1 MRTWQYSPLIGPSET
16 RQPGRSPSSGEKM
29 TAWRRVWSS
38 LRGRR
43 TGGTRWWPRLSPTKT
58 YRWVSR
64 LSRGVT
70 FWRHF
75 HKMCLKALKLRQLK
89 VRFPQVS
96 VLISAQK
103 RFWMFIPS
111 HALHVTLL
119 HCCWETVV
127 TDLPA
132 LDLLLY
138 GCLPW
143 NVPLLQFIAM
153 LEYRWRLRG
162 GLRLRRVAG
171 IYRHLWLAVMTAGT
185 GLKVQ
190 MCVFV
195 GKQLQLYECKVNI
208 FRVSIFRPG
217 LIIPQDSS
225 LTNLAPDSYQ
235 KIRIVAIFQRS
246 ASPLPARTLAIT
258 PQSVKLS
265 PAAALSN
272 KAANDSSVFTIT
284 EKAPIRAFSWLK
296 APTSAVTFKTLC

>member
-1 MRTWQYSPLIGPSET
+1 MDLNKTILNTHLWLVLQRHGSQGRPLPQERRWQLGGESGAPWGGREREIQGGGQGWALQKLTGEYHVLAGVSLSE
-16 RQPGRSPSSGEKM
+16 
-29 TAWRRVWSS
+29 
-38 LRGRR
+38 
-43 TGGTRWWPRLSPTKT
+43 GTYNMYPKIYTNKGQLWKVPVPAGISAKDNEETLLNVHPRL
-58 YRWVSR
+58 Y
-64 LSRGVT
+64 
-70 FWRHF
+70 
-75 HKMCLKALKLRQLK
+75 M
-89 VRFPQVS
+89 
-96 VLISAQK
+96 
-103 RFWMFIPS
+103 
-111 HALHVTLL
+111 L
-119 HCCWETVV
+119 HCCGETVV

-143 NVPLLQFIAM
+143 NVPLLQFIAL

-162 GLRLRRVAG
+162 GLRLRWVAG

-246 ASPLPARTLAIT
+246 ASPLPARTLANSAIR
-258 PQSVKLS
+258 Q
-265 PAAALSN
+265 
-272 KAANDSSVFTIT
+272 T
-284 EKAPIRAFSWLK
+284 EPCCCTLK
-296 APTSAVTFKTLC
+296 

>member
-1 MRTWQYSPLIGPSET
+1 MHRNASEC
-16 RQPGRSPSSGEKM
+16 SSH
-29 TAWRRVWSS
+29 
-38 LRGRR
+38 
-43 TGGTRWWPRLSPTKT
+43 PRL
-58 YRWVSR
+58 
-64 LSRGVT
+64 
-70 FWRHF
+70 
-75 HKMCLKALKLRQLK
+75 
-89 VRFPQVS
+89 
-96 VLISAQK
+96 
-103 RFWMFIPS
+103 WM
-111 HALHVTLL
+111 L

-208 FRVSIFRPG
+208 FRVSIFRPS

-246 ASPLPARTLAIT
+246 ASPLPARTLANSAIR
-258 PQSVKLS
+258 Q
-265 PAAALSN
+265 
-272 KAANDSSVFTIT
+272 T
-284 EKAPIRAFSWLK
+284 EPGCCTLK
-296 APTSAVTFKTLC
+296 